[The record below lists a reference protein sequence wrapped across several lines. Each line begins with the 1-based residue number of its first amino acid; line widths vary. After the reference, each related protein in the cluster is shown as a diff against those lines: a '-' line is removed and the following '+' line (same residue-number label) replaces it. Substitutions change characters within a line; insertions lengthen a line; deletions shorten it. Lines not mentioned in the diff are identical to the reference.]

1 MEVAALAGLLALG
14 YSLTRTPAPAEGE
27 GFATISPQE
36 AAASD
41 AANYDGLGQPL
52 YQDVRTAPGAPTVP
66 GKPRQPRH
74 TADGGFDQYYQLPS
88 TGVSS
93 LTATAMDQPDL
104 YPRSVVFAAPA
115 APQAPPT
122 SITPQVRMNDS
133 GLEAPPVYN
142 SGKTVISA
150 LTGLAMSA
158 EEFTHNNMTP
168 FYRGSLKQNMNDSQ
182 NRSILDDHIGTG
194 YHQIAKREQA
204 PLFDPHREPVGNV
217 NGLESM
223 TDFIQDRMVAPTNR
237 AGEVPVEPVRVAP
250 GVGEGYSSFGAGGF
264 QQFEVNEIMRQ
275 RKSVDELRVESDP
288 KISYEGVIVP
298 GKSLA
303 VQRGELGETRK
314 YRPDTFFINQNG
326 ERNFVTAGENTKPTE
341 RAAQVFKYQ
350 SRQDMGAENVGPA
363 AAADFKAT
371 YAVPSFRAPMVH
383 QQDGYGYRNADG
395 SIYGVSNTDAENN
408 DFGRAGIELPV
419 NQRNV
424 TSERGQ
430 ALNLTVA
437 GGPKALTVHDPK
449 DWAARTTI
457 RETTSVNDWV
467 GIAASASAPN
477 KLTVYDPKDWT
488 ARTTVRETTGENDWI
503 GIAAS
508 ASAPTKLTVYDP
520 TDIARVTIRNT
531 TAEPDR
537 ALNVTRAG
545 MPGQGMLQFPDGM
558 RPTTK
563 AAITAESEYAGSAG
577 PAVVKHDQVYD
588 YAYAMRQNPDK
599 ELVSS
604 GRKPEAGNGNLPL
617 FNGEDYVNMTYRKPA
632 VDSLNDRQNAMNR
645 VVGPPLGVEAIG
657 VQRAKQT
664 LKLDVSQDRNMSDV
678 LDGLTDN
685 PYAMPVH
692 KIAAGTYTPGA
703 GMGPAAMAAMS
714 LGSTGDGLEVG
725 AF

>member
-14 YSLTRTPAPAEGE
+14 YSLTRSSAPAEGE
-27 GFATISPQE
+27 GFESAITPQE

-66 GKPRQPRH
+66 GKPRQPRP
-74 TADGGFDQYYQLPS
+74 TADGGFDQYYPLPS
-88 TGVSS
+88 SGGPSP
-93 LTATAMDQPDL
+93 LAPTAMGQPDL

-122 SITPQVRMNDS
+122 AITPQVRMNM
-133 GLEAPPVYN
+133 GGTEIPPVYN

-150 LTGLAMSA
+150 LTGLAMPA
-158 EEFTHNNMTP
+158 DEFTHNNMTP

-182 NRSILDDHIGTG
+182 NRSILDTHIGTG
-194 YHQIAKREQA
+194 FDQIAKREQA

-217 NGLESM
+217 NGMESM

-237 AGEVPVEPVRVAP
+237 AGELPVEPVRVAS
-250 GVGEGYSSFGAGGF
+250 GVGQGFSSFGSGGF
-264 QQFEVNEIMRQ
+264 QQFEINEIMRQ

-303 VQRGELGETRK
+303 LQRGELGETRK

-326 ERNFVTAGENTKPTE
+326 ERNFVTASENTKPTE

-350 SRQDMGAENVGPA
+350 TRQDMGAENVGPA
-363 AAADFKAT
+363 GAADFKAT
-371 YAVPSFRAPMVH
+371 YSVPSFRAPMVR
-383 QQDGYGYRNADG
+383 QQEGYGYRNADG
-395 SIYGVSNTDAENN
+395 STYGVRDTDAENN

-430 ALNLTVA
+430 GLNLTVA
-437 GGPKALTVHDPK
+437 GGPKA
-449 DWAARTTI
+449 
-457 RETTSVNDWV
+457 
-467 GIAASASAPN
+467 
-477 KLTVYDPKDWT
+477 LTVYDPKDWT
-488 ARTTVRETTGENDWI
+488 ARTTVRETTGANDWI

-520 TDIARVTIRNT
+520 TDIARVTVRNT

-545 MPGQGMLQFPDGM
+545 MPGQGTLQFPDGM
-558 RPTTK
+558 RLTTK
-563 AAITAESEYAGSAG
+563 GAISAESEYAGSAG
-577 PAVVKHDQVYD
+577 PAVAKHEQVYD
-588 YAYAMRQNPDK
+588 YAYSMRQNPVK

-604 GRKPEAGNGNLPL
+604 GRAPEAGNGSLPL

-645 VVGPPLGVEAIG
+645 VLAPPLGVEAIG

-664 LKLDVSQDRNMSDV
+664 LKLDVSHDRNMSEV

-692 KIAAGTYTPGA
+692 KIAAGTFVPGA
-703 GMGPAAMAAMS
+703 AMGPAAMAAMS
-714 LGSTGDGLEVG
+714 LGSISVN
-725 AF
+725 

>member
-14 YSLTRTPAPAEGE
+14 YSLTRASAPAEE
-27 GFATISPQE
+27 GFNSSQE

-41 AANYDGLGQPL
+41 AANYGGLGQPL

-66 GKPRQPRH
+66 GKPRQPRP
-74 TADGGFDQYYQLPS
+74 TADGGLDQFYPLPS
-88 TGVSS
+88 AGAPGPFA
-93 LTATAMDQPDL
+93 ATAMDQPDL
-104 YPRSVVFAAPA
+104 YPRSLVFAAPA
-115 APQAPPT
+115 PPQAPPT
-122 SITPQVRMNDS
+122 AITPQVRMNT
-133 GLEAPPVYN
+133 GGAETPPVYN

-150 LTGLAMSA
+150 LTGLAMPA
-158 EEFTHNNMTP
+158 EEFTHNNMVP
-168 FYRGSLKQNMNDSQ
+168 FYRGALKQNMNDTQ
-182 NRSILDDHIGTG
+182 NRSILDTHIGTG
-194 YHQIAKREQA
+194 FDQIGKREQA

-217 NGLESM
+217 NGMESM
-223 TDFIQDRMVAPTNR
+223 TDFMQDRMVAPTSR

-250 GVGEGYSSFGAGGF
+250 GLGQGYSSFGAGGF
-264 QQFEVNEIMRQ
+264 QQFEINEIMRQ

-303 VQRGELGETRK
+303 LQRGELGETRK

-350 SRQDMGAENVGPA
+350 TRQDMGAENVGPA
-363 AAADFKAT
+363 GAADFKAT
-371 YAVPSFRAPMVH
+371 YAVPSFRAPMVRQH
-383 QQDGYGYRNADG
+383 DGYGYRNADG
-395 SIYGVSNTDAENN
+395 STYGVNDTDAANN

-430 ALNLTVA
+430 GLNLTAA
-437 GGPKALTVHDPK
+437 GVPKA
-449 DWAARTTI
+449 
-457 RETTSVNDWV
+457 
-467 GIAASASAPN
+467 
-477 KLTVYDPKDWT
+477 LTVYDPKDWT
-488 ARTTVRETTGENDWI
+488 ARTTVRETTGANDWI

-520 TDIARVTIRNT
+520 TDIARVTVRNT

-537 ALNVTRAG
+537 AMNVTRAG
-545 MPGQGMLQFPDGM
+545 MPGQGTLQFPDGM
-558 RPTTK
+558 RLTTK
-563 AAITAESEYAGSAG
+563 GAITADSEYAGSAG

-588 YAYAMRQNPDK
+588 YAYAMRQNPVK
-599 ELVSS
+599 EIVSA
-604 GRKPEAGNGNLPL
+604 GRKPEAGNGSLPL
-617 FNGEDYVNMTYRKPA
+617 FNGEDYVNVTYRKPM
-632 VDSLNDRQNAMNR
+632 VDSLNDRQNAADR
-645 VVGPPLGVEAIG
+645 VMGPPLGVEAIG

-664 LKLDVSQDRNMSDV
+664 LKLDVSKDRNMSDV

-692 KIAAGTYTPGA
+692 KIAAGTFVPGA
-703 GMGPAAMAAMS
+703 AMGPAAMAAMS
-714 LGSTGDGLEVG
+714 LGSTGGGLEVG

>member
-14 YSLTRTPAPAEGE
+14 YSLTRASAPAEE
-27 GFATISPQE
+27 GFDASETSDSIIHRSRNTREGLDSPQE
-36 AAASD
+36 LAASD
-41 AANYDGLGQPL
+41 AANYGGLGQPL
-52 YQDVRTAPGAPTVP
+52 YQEVRTAPGAPTVP
-66 GKPRQPRH
+66 GKPRQPRP
-74 TADGGFDQYYQLPS
+74 TADGGLDQFYPLPS
-88 TGVSS
+88 ASGPGPFA
-93 LTATAMDQPDL
+93 ATALDHPDL
-104 YPRSVVFAAPA
+104 YPRSLVFAAPA
-115 APQAPPT
+115 PPQAPPT
-122 SITPQVRMNDS
+122 AITPQVRMNL
-133 GLEAPPVYN
+133 GATEAPPVYN

-150 LTGLAMSA
+150 LTGLAMPA
-158 EEFTHNNMTP
+158 EEFTHNNMVP
-168 FYRGSLKQNMNDSQ
+168 FYRGALKQNMNDSQ

-194 YHQIAKREQA
+194 YNQIGKREQA

-217 NGLESM
+217 NGMESM
-223 TDFIQDRMVAPTNR
+223 TDFMQDRMVAPTNR

-250 GVGEGYSSFGAGGF
+250 GIGEGYSSFGAGGF
-264 QQFEVNEIMRQ
+264 QQFEINEIMRQ

-303 VQRGELGETRK
+303 LQRGELGETRK

-350 SRQDMGAENVGPA
+350 TRQDMGAENVGPA
-363 AAADFKAT
+363 GAADFKAT
-371 YAVPSFRAPMVH
+371 YAVPSFRAPMVRQH
-383 QQDGYGYRNADG
+383 DGYGYRNADG
-395 SIYGVSNTDAENN
+395 STYGVSDTDAANN

-430 ALNLTVA
+430 GLNLTAA
-437 GGPKALTVHDPK
+437 GVPKA
-449 DWAARTTI
+449 
-457 RETTSVNDWV
+457 
-467 GIAASASAPN
+467 
-477 KLTVYDPKDWT
+477 LTVYDPKDWT
-488 ARTTVRETTGENDWI
+488 ARTTVRETTGANDWI

-520 TDIARVTIRNT
+520 TDIARVTVRNT

-537 ALNVTRAG
+537 AMNVTRAG
-545 MPGQGMLQFPDGM
+545 MPGQGTLQFPDGM
-558 RPTTK
+558 RLTTK
-563 AAITAESEYAGSAG
+563 AAITADSEYAGSAG

-588 YAYAMRQNPDK
+588 YAYAMRQNPVK

-617 FNGEDYVNMTYRKPA
+617 FNGEDYVNLTYRKPM
-632 VDSLNDRQNAMNR
+632 VDSLNDRQNTADR
-645 VVGPPLGVEAIG
+645 VMGPPLGVEAIG

-664 LKLDVSQDRNMSDV
+664 LKLDVSKDRNMSDV

-692 KIAAGTYTPGA
+692 KIAAGTFVPGA
-703 GMGPAAMAAMS
+703 AMGPAAMAAMS
-714 LGSTGDGLEVG
+714 LGSISVN
-725 AF
+725 